1 MLKEKKIFNDTCKS
15 TLRKT
20 LFRTITIGIGPL
32 QWGCAVGEREIGFNF
47 QYSTDKC
54 KCAAKE
60 SWRSVDRKLLSRSN
74 HVLREILTK
83 LT

>member
-1 MLKEKKIFNDTCKS
+1 MLKKKIKFNDTYKS

-20 LFRTITIGIGPL
+20 LFRTITTGVGPL
-32 QWGCAVGEREIGFNF
+32 QWGCAMGEREIGFNF
-47 QYSTDKC
+47 QYSTDKW

-60 SWRSVDRKLLSRSN
+60 SWRSVDGKLLSRSN